1 MDAYNSINN
10 FLISLFQNVSA
21 FGITEEN
28 KNQIEQFFVTILDTP
43 DINAFKNPL
52 LFQLILLLKREK
64 NSNKVIDLL
73 IEEIELKSV
82 RVLFTSKNL
91 LQESNETC
99 CETPK
104 TQAASSPEG
113 TVGKRWITRPSSDK
127 ITLQK
132 TEQDKRIELEKNIN
146 SIPVKIIFI
155 SIIFLILVLLIIL
168 LGPKYL

>member
-132 TEQDKRIELEKNIN
+132 TEQDKRIYDGISNGLLSRIYWENSEKEESCDECNQ
-146 SIPVKIIFI
+146 
-155 SIIFLILVLLIIL
+155 
-168 LGPKYL
+168 GCE

>member
-10 FLISLFQNVSA
+10 FLISLFQNVST

-43 DINAFKNPL
+43 DTNAFKNPL

-73 IEEIELKSV
+73 IEEIEVKAV

-91 LQESNETC
+91 LQESNSPC
-99 CETPK
+99 CEAPK
-104 TQAASSPEG
+104 TQSQTLPPPEG
-113 TVGKRWITRPSSDK
+113 ASGKRWITRPSSGK

-132 TEQDKRIELEKNIN
+132 SDQDKKIYDGISNGLLSRIYWENSEKEE
-146 SIPVKIIFI
+146 SCDECQ
-155 SIIFLILVLLIIL
+155 
-168 LGPKYL
+168 GCE